1 MLSYGSTDS
10 NFALHTSEPS
20 IVESVGCHNPA
31 LGLHQCFEPRGCSTH
46 CSFNTSNETRGAPP
60 SSMHPSLAAF
70 SRSLADL
77 ASHRSC
83 NQIRSEYM
91 WKYDLKFAKPGNRAH
106 HFLLVLLFY
115 PMLEAHQLEF
125 FAPYPAV
132 GDPLALR
139 RACPRRTK
147 LWQWFSSST
156 NCCGSDIFA
165 WIRLK
170 QLAKTLHAT
179 ASWGAF

>member
-1 MLSYGSTDS
+1 MWGGVRTFNLKECWVPQSSFELWDCIDPLSQGVAPTAASMTS
-10 NFALHTSEPS
+10 NET
-20 IVESVGCHNPA
+20 
-31 LGLHQCFEPRGCSTH
+31 LGLHQAPCTH
-46 CSFNTSNETRGAPP
+46 PC
-60 SSMHPSLAAF
+60 L
-70 SRSLADL
+70 SRSYADL

-83 NQIRSEYM
+83 NQSQSEYM
-91 WKYDLKFAKPGNRAH
+91 LKYDLKFTKPGNRDH
-106 HFLLVLLFY
+106 HFLLVHLFY
-115 PMLEAHQLEF
+115 PMFEAHQLEV

-147 LWQWFSSST
+147 LWQWFSIST

-165 WIRLK
+165 WIRLT

-179 ASWGAF
+179 AS